1 MKFKGE
7 IALFEQI
14 ESAQLLGSLIRQLNK
29 DANLSGLDFHCNES
43 TSPDDLVNQVYDLLV
58 HLMTVDFK
66 TYLNFLYRIDI
77 SEPTLRDISDTDPKR
92 IAEKVTILVLK
103 REWQKVS
110 FRNRSQ

>member
-77 SEPTLRDISDTDPKR
+77 SEHTLRAISDTDPKR